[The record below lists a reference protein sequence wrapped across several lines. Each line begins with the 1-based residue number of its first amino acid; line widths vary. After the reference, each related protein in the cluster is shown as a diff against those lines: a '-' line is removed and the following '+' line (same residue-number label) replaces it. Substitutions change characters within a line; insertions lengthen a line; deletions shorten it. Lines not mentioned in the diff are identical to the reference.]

1 MSKTSFIL
9 HLDALSVLDE
19 LDDKQAGKLFKTIK
33 EYQMRVAERCEQDAD
48 SGFDFVVE
56 DFVTRIAFAPFK
68 AQFIRDNEKYEETS
82 YTRSEAGRIG
92 NLKRWN
98 KDLYE
103 DVVNGKMSLQK
114 AEVIANN
121 RKLSNSDNSVAK
133 HRKTSQGDNS
143 IANIADKDSV
153 SDSDKDSDKENNSS
167 YGESEILRIKNFL
180 KTKQQIQMDRLMMQH
195 KISKEDLFLKIDEF
209 VEKKVSWG
217 EVNWPN
223 DSEIAKNFEFWLSK
237 NPNKATPNGRSKR
250 SVF

>member
-1 MSKTSFIL
+1 MQRESFVFYESWYEIL
-9 HLDALSVLDE
+9 RDE
-19 LDDKQAGKLFKTIK
+19 RQEVQWEVIRAIMEYVFNNNLIELKPNAKMAFKFIK
-33 EYQMRVAERCEQDAD
+33 
-48 SGFDFVVE
+48 
-56 DFVTRIAFAPFK
+56 
-68 AQFIRDNEKYEETS
+68 RDIDRANDKYEE
-82 YTRSEAGRIG
+82 YLEKQRE
-92 NLKRWN
+92 
-98 KDLYE
+98 
-103 DVVNGKMSLQK
+103 NGKRGGRPKKPTETQKTQAFFEKPTETQKSLNVNVNENVNVNK
-114 AEVIANN
+114 NVN
-121 RKLSNSDNSVAK
+121 
-133 HRKTSQGDNS
+133 
-143 IANIADKDSV
+143 
-153 SDSDKDSDKENNSS
+153 NNSS

>member
-1 MSKTSFIL
+1 MQRESFVFYESWYEIL
-9 HLDALSVLDE
+9 RDE
-19 LDDKQAGKLFKTIK
+19 RQEVQWEVIRAIMEYVFNNNLIELKPNAKMAFKFIK
-33 EYQMRVAERCEQDAD
+33 
-48 SGFDFVVE
+48 
-56 DFVTRIAFAPFK
+56 
-68 AQFIRDNEKYEETS
+68 RDIDRANDKYEE
-82 YTRSEAGRIG
+82 YLEKQRE
-92 NLKRWN
+92 
-98 KDLYE
+98 
-103 DVVNGKMSLQK
+103 NGKRGGRPKKPKETQKNQAFFEKPTETQKSLNVNVNENVNVNK
-114 AEVIANN
+114 NVN
-121 RKLSNSDNSVAK
+121 
-133 HRKTSQGDNS
+133 
-143 IANIADKDSV
+143 
-153 SDSDKDSDKENNSS
+153 NNSS